1 MSLKVKTFTFED
13 DSIFKY
19 NRWYEE
25 ENRLD
30 MGEYYYYKDVDKIDD
45 TINNFIL
52 CNNLDVVDI
61 KVNSIVKGNNP
72 PTSILVYT
80 IVYKRYDD
88 ELTFE

>member
-1 MSLKVKTFTFED
+1 MRLQVKTFTFED
-13 DSIFKY
+13 NSIFKY
-19 NRWYEE
+19 NRRYEE

-30 MGEYYYYKDVDKIDD
+30 KGEYYYYKDVDKIDD

-52 CNNLDVVDI
+52 DNNLDVVDI

-80 IVYKRYDD
+80 IVYKSYYD
-88 ELTFE
+88 EV

>member
-1 MSLKVKTFTFED
+1 MRLKVKTFTFED

-19 NRWYEE
+19 NRRYEE
-25 ENRLD
+25 EN
-30 MGEYYYYKDVDKIDD
+30 MGEYYYKDVDKIDE

-61 KVNSIVKGNNP
+61 KVNSIVIGNNP

-80 IVYKRYDD
+80 IVYKSYD
-88 ELTFE
+88 EEV

>member
-13 DSIFKY
+13 DCIFKY
-19 NRWYEE
+19 NRRYEE

-30 MGEYYYYKDVDKIDD
+30 MGEYYYKDVDKIDE

-61 KVNSIVKGNNP
+61 KVNSIVIGNNP
-72 PTSILVYT
+72 PTSILIYT
-80 IVYKRYDD
+80 VVYKSYDD

>member
-1 MSLKVKTFTFED
+1 MRLKVKTFTFED

-19 NRWYEE
+19 NRRYEE
-25 ENRLD
+25 EN
-30 MGEYYYYKDVDKIDD
+30 MVEYYYKDVDKIDE

-52 CNNLDVVDI
+52 DNNLDVVDI

-80 IVYKRYDD
+80 VVYKSYDD

>member
-1 MSLKVKTFTFED
+1 MRLQVKTFTFED
-13 DSIFKY
+13 NSIFNY
-19 NRWYEE
+19 NRRYEE

-30 MGEYYYYKDVDKIDD
+30 KGEYYYYKDVDKIDD

-52 CNNLDVVDI
+52 DNNLIVVDI

-80 IVYKRYDD
+80 IVYKSYYD
-88 ELTFE
+88 EV

>member
-19 NRWYEE
+19 NRRYEE

-30 MGEYYYYKDVDKIDD
+30 MGEYYYYKDVDKIDE

-80 IVYKRYDD
+80 IVYKSHD
-88 ELTFE
+88 EEV

>member
-19 NRWYEE
+19 NRRYEE
-25 ENRLD
+25 ENRIC

-45 TINNFIL
+45 TINNFIS

-61 KVNSIVKGNNP
+61 KVNSIVIGNNP
-72 PTSILVYT
+72 PTSILIYT
-80 IVYKRYDD
+80 IVYKSYDD

>member
-19 NRWYEE
+19 NRRYEE

-45 TINNFIL
+45 TINNFIS

-72 PTSILVYT
+72 PTSILIYT
-80 IVYKRYDD
+80 VVYKSHD
-88 ELTFE
+88 EEV